1 MICLMMMSS
10 ASSQKLSNDSV
21 IVPVKALRNALL
33 VKADRDNLKLE
44 LSLTRD
50 SIKHMDIIILRQ
62 DSIINVCDSTR
73 VILNKK
79 VEDYKGVV
87 KAKDGIIE
95 EKDKK
100 ITDLESRIRGAYA
113 SVIFST
119 IALILALAL

>member
-10 ASSQKLSNDSV
+10 ASSQKLLNDSV

-44 LSLTRD
+44 LGLTRD
-50 SIKHMDIIILRQ
+50 SIKHMDTIILRQ
-62 DSIINVCDSTR
+62 DSIIKVCDSTR
-73 VILNKK
+73 VILDKK

-100 ITDLESRIRGAYA
+100 INNLKGKLKGVMAA
-113 SVIFST
+113 FVLST
-119 IALILALAL
+119 ISLILSLAL

>member
-1 MICLMMMSS
+1 MMMSS

-44 LSLTRD
+44 LGLTRD
-50 SIKHMDIIILRQ
+50 SIKHMDTIILRQ
-62 DSIINVCDSTR
+62 DSIIKVCDSTR
-73 VILNKK
+73 VVLDKK

-87 KAKDGIIE
+87 TAKDGIIE

-100 ITDLESRIRGAYA
+100 INDLKGKLKGVMAA
-113 SVIFST
+113 FVLST
-119 IALILALAL
+119 ISLILSLAL

>member
-50 SIKHMDIIILRQ
+50 SIKHMDTIILRQ

>member
-1 MICLMMMSS
+1 MMSS

-50 SIKHMDIIILRQ
+50 SIKHMDTIILRQ

-73 VILNKK
+73 AELDKK

-100 ITDLESRIRGAYA
+100 ITDLKSRIRGAYV

>member
-21 IVPVKALRNALL
+21 IVPIKALKNALL

-44 LSLTRD
+44 LGLTRD
-50 SIKHMDIIILRQ
+50 SIKHMDTIILRQ
-62 DSIINVCDSTR
+62 DSIIKVCDSTR
-73 VILNKK
+73 VILDKK

-100 ITDLESRIRGAYA
+100 INDLKSKIRGAYA
-113 SVIFST
+113 SVILST
-119 IALILALAL
+119 IALILSLAL

>member
-1 MICLMMMSS
+1 MMLSS

-44 LSLTRD
+44 LGLTRD
-50 SIKHMDIIILRQ
+50 SIKHMDTIILRQ
-62 DSIINVCDSTR
+62 DSIIKVCDSTR
-73 VILNKK
+73 IVLDKK

-87 KAKDGIIE
+87 IAKDGIIE

-100 ITDLESRIRGAYA
+100 INDLKGKLKGVMAA
-113 SVIFST
+113 FVLST
-119 IALILALAL
+119 ISLILSLAL

>member
-50 SIKHMDIIILRQ
+50 SIKHMDTIILRQ

-73 VILNKK
+73 VELDKK

-100 ITDLESRIRGAYA
+100 ITDLESKIRGAYA
-113 SVIFST
+113 SVILSA

>member
-1 MICLMMMSS
+1 MMMSS

-50 SIKHMDIIILRQ
+50 SIKHMDTIILRQ

>member
-50 SIKHMDIIILRQ
+50 SIKHMDTIILRQ

-73 VILNKK
+73 TELDKK

-100 ITDLESRIRGAYA
+100 ITDLESKIRGAYA

>member
-21 IVPVKALRNALL
+21 IVPIKALKNALL

-44 LSLTRD
+44 LGLTRD
-50 SIKHMDIIILRQ
+50 SIKHMDTIILRQ
-62 DSIINVCDSTR
+62 DSIIKVCDSTR
-73 VILNKK
+73 VILDKK
-79 VEDYKGVV
+79 IEDYKGVV

-100 ITDLESRIRGAYA
+100 ISNLKGKLKGVMAA
-113 SVIFST
+113 FVLST
-119 IALILALAL
+119 ISLILSLAL

>member
-1 MICLMMMSS
+1 MSS

-21 IVPVKALRNALL
+21 IVPIKALKNALL

-44 LSLTRD
+44 LGLTRD
-50 SIKHMDIIILRQ
+50 SIKHMDTIILRQ
-62 DSIINVCDSTR
+62 DSIIKVCDSTR
-73 VILNKK
+73 VILDKK

-100 ITDLESRIRGAYA
+100 INNLKGKLKGVMAA
-113 SVIFST
+113 FVLST
-119 IALILALAL
+119 ISLILSLAL

>member
-44 LSLTRD
+44 LNLTRD
-50 SIKHMDIIILRQ
+50 SIKHMDTIILRQ

-73 VILNKK
+73 IILNKK

-95 EKDKK
+95 EKNKK

>member
-1 MICLMMMSS
+1 MMSS

-50 SIKHMDIIILRQ
+50 SIKHMDTIILRQ

-73 VILNKK
+73 VELDKK

-100 ITDLESRIRGAYA
+100 ITDLESKIRGAYV

>member
-1 MICLMMMSS
+1 MSS

>member
-50 SIKHMDIIILRQ
+50 SIKHMDTIILRQ

-73 VILNKK
+73 VELDKK

-100 ITDLESRIRGAYA
+100 ITDLESKIRGAYV

>member
-1 MICLMMMSS
+1 MMSS
-10 ASSQKLSNDSV
+10 ASSQKLLNDSV

-50 SIKHMDIIILRQ
+50 SIKHMDTIILRQ

-73 VILNKK
+73 VELDKK

-100 ITDLESRIRGAYA
+100 ITDLESKIRGAYV

>member
-1 MICLMMMSS
+1 MMMSS

-44 LSLTRD
+44 LGLTRD
-50 SIKHMDIIILRQ
+50 SIKHMDTIILRQ
-62 DSIINVCDSTR
+62 DSIIKVCDSTR
-73 VILNKK
+73 IVLDKK

-87 KAKDGIIE
+87 IAKDGIIE

-100 ITDLESRIRGAYA
+100 INDLKGKLKGVMAA
-113 SVIFST
+113 FVLST
-119 IALILALAL
+119 ISLILSLAL

>member
-50 SIKHMDIIILRQ
+50 SIKHMDTIILRQ

-73 VILNKK
+73 VELDKK

-100 ITDLESRIRGAYA
+100 ITDLESKIRGAYA
-113 SVIFST
+113 SVVLSA

>member
-44 LSLTRD
+44 LGLTRD
-50 SIKHMDIIILRQ
+50 SIKHMDTIILRQ
-62 DSIINVCDSTR
+62 DSIIKVCDSTR
-73 VILNKK
+73 IVLDKK

-87 KAKDGIIE
+87 IAKDGIIE

-100 ITDLESRIRGAYA
+100 INDLKGKLKGVMAA
-113 SVIFST
+113 FVLST
-119 IALILALAL
+119 ISLILSLAL

>member
-1 MICLMMMSS
+1 MMSS
-10 ASSQKLSNDSV
+10 VSSQKLSNDSV

-50 SIKHMDIIILRQ
+50 SIKHMDTIILRQ

-73 VILNKK
+73 VELDKK

-100 ITDLESRIRGAYA
+100 ITDLESKIRGAYV

>member
-1 MICLMMMSS
+1 MMMSS

-50 SIKHMDIIILRQ
+50 SIKHMDTIILRQ

-73 VILNKK
+73 VELDKK

-87 KAKDGIIE
+87 KAKDSIIE

-100 ITDLESRIRGAYA
+100 ITDLESKIRGAYF

>member
-1 MICLMMMSS
+1 MMSS

-50 SIKHMDIIILRQ
+50 SIKHMDTIILRQ

-73 VILNKK
+73 VELDKK

-100 ITDLESRIRGAYA
+100 ITDLESKIRGAYV

-119 IALILALAL
+119 IALVLALAL

>member
-1 MICLMMMSS
+1 MMSS

-21 IVPVKALRNALL
+21 IVPIKALKNALL

-44 LSLTRD
+44 LGLTRD
-50 SIKHMDIIILRQ
+50 SIKHMDTIILRQ
-62 DSIINVCDSTR
+62 DSIIKVCDSTR
-73 VILNKK
+73 VILDKK

-100 ITDLESRIRGAYA
+100 INDLKSKIRGAYA
-113 SVIFST
+113 SVVLST

>member
-50 SIKHMDIIILRQ
+50 SIKHMDTIILRQ

-73 VILNKK
+73 AELDKK

-100 ITDLESRIRGAYA
+100 ITDLKSRIRGAYA

>member
-1 MICLMMMSS
+1 MMMSS

-44 LSLTRD
+44 LGLTRD
-50 SIKHMDIIILRQ
+50 SIKHMDTIILRQ
-62 DSIINVCDSTR
+62 DSIIKVCDSTR
-73 VILNKK
+73 IILDKK

-87 KAKDGIIE
+87 TAKDGIIE

-100 ITDLESRIRGAYA
+100 INDLKGKLKGVMAA
-113 SVIFST
+113 FVLST
-119 IALILALAL
+119 ISLILSLAL

>member
-50 SIKHMDIIILRQ
+50 SIKHMDTIILRQ

-73 VILNKK
+73 VELDKK

-100 ITDLESRIRGAYA
+100 ITDLKSRIRGAYA

>member
-1 MICLMMMSS
+1 MMMSS

-44 LSLTRD
+44 LGLTRD
-50 SIKHMDIIILRQ
+50 SIKHMDTIILRQ
-62 DSIINVCDSTR
+62 DSIIKVCDSTR
-73 VILNKK
+73 IVLDKK

-95 EKDKK
+95 EKNKK
-100 ITDLESRIRGAYA
+100 IDDLKGKLKGAIA
-113 SVIFST
+113 AFVLST
-119 IALILALAL
+119 IGLILSLVL

>member
-1 MICLMMMSS
+1 MMSS

-50 SIKHMDIIILRQ
+50 SIKHMDTIILRQ

-73 VILNKK
+73 VELDKK

-100 ITDLESRIRGAYA
+100 ITDLKSRIRGAYA

>member
-50 SIKHMDIIILRQ
+50 SIKHMDTIILRQ

-73 VILNKK
+73 VELDKK

-100 ITDLESRIRGAYA
+100 ITDLESKIRGAYF

-119 IALILALAL
+119 IALILSLAL

>member
-1 MICLMMMSS
+1 MMSS

-50 SIKHMDIIILRQ
+50 SIKHMDTIILRQ
-62 DSIINVCDSTR
+62 DSIINVCDSIR
-73 VILNKK
+73 VELDKK

-100 ITDLESRIRGAYA
+100 ITDLESKIRGAYV

>member
-21 IVPVKALRNALL
+21 IVPIKALKNALL

-44 LSLTRD
+44 LGLTRD
-50 SIKHMDIIILRQ
+50 SIKHMDTIILRQ
-62 DSIINVCDSTR
+62 DSIIKVCDSTR
-73 VILNKK
+73 VILDKK

-100 ITDLESRIRGAYA
+100 ISNLKGKLKGVMAA
-113 SVIFST
+113 FVLST
-119 IALILALAL
+119 ISLILSLAL

>member
-21 IVPVKALRNALL
+21 IVPIKALKNALL

-44 LSLTRD
+44 LGLTRD
-50 SIKHMDIIILRQ
+50 SIKHMDTIILRQ
-62 DSIINVCDSTR
+62 DSIIKVCDSTR
-73 VILNKK
+73 VILDKK

-100 ITDLESRIRGAYA
+100 INNLKGKLKGVMAA
-113 SVIFST
+113 FVLST
-119 IALILALAL
+119 ISLILSLAL

>member
-50 SIKHMDIIILRQ
+50 SIKHMDTIILRQ

-95 EKDKK
+95 EKNKK